1 MQDIESASDED
12 IVEQVRSRDR
22 EQYAVIMARYQ
33 DKLLRYATAL
43 VLDADAAADIVQESF
58 IKAFVNL
65 RSFNTKRKFSS
76 WMYRIVHNEAMN
88 AVKKY
93 RHETAVP
100 EGFDVPSDENP
111 AHDLERQEIVA
122 RVRKCIGRLPVRYAE
137 PVALFYLEDQ
147 PYDAISDILRIP
159 MGTVATRIRRAKEY
173 MKTLCRTL

>member
-1 MQDIESASDED
+1 MDDLGSISDED
-12 IVEQVRSRDR
+12 IVVQVRSRDR

-33 DKLLRYATAL
+33 KKLLRYATAL
-43 VLDADAAADIVQESF
+43 VPDADAAADIVQESF

-65 RSFNTKRKFSS
+65 RSFNTKKKFSS

-100 EGFDVPSDENP
+100 EGFDMPGDEDP
-111 AHDLERQEIVA
+111 QRDLEQRETVE
-122 RVRKCIGRLPVRYAE
+122 RVRQCIGRLPVHYAE
-137 PVALFYLEDQ
+137 PLALFYLEDQ

-159 MGTVATRIRRAKEY
+159 MGTVATRIRRAKAY
-173 MKTLCRTL
+173 MKTLCHTT